1 MAMLLSFEDCEG
13 FFGDCLTMRPPI
25 FFFFNGDLS
34 EHEMGAFDPQLFIFQ
49 SFRLLCE
56 AVQLYRNEN
65 DEGASFW

>member
-49 SFRLLCE
+49 SFRLL
-56 AVQLYRNEN
+56 
-65 DEGASFW
+65 